1 MPILTSVSIKNKNV
15 AEYMELRDY
24 LKKQNKSIGDFLVE
38 SYIRLKKEDK
48 SP

>member
-15 AEYMELRDY
+15 TEYKELREY
-24 LKKQNKSIGDFLVE
+24 LKKQNKSMGDFLVE
-38 SYIRLKKEDK
+38 SYLRIKKEDE